1 MSEQL
6 TQPSTQQAMRRSGR
20 LSRVGLLGLV
30 LLLGACA
37 NHKQKPVVDD
47 APSPAEVRQK
57 ADLAWQYGDY
67 GAAVDGYREIL
78 RTDPANRAA
87 LIGIGEAW
95 LALGDSAHALSAFE
109 EVLRVEPGAV
119 DALEGRALARLGVG
133 RDVEAAAD
141 FDAVLAQDAKRWRV
155 LNGMGM
161 FADLRGDYDAAQ
173 KWYEQALVVQPG
185 EAAIWNNY
193 GWSRVMAHDYVQAE
207 RLLSEAVARKPSAP
221 RINANLAVAIAWQGD
236 YERAFRIARRT
247 AEEGVAYNDIGYIAL
262 LRGDTTIA
270 AGYFQQAIDKSP
282 SWFERAAVNLER
294 AHRQAAEPV
303 SKKK

>member
-1 MSEQL
+1 MSEQRTQSL
-6 TQPSTQQAMRRSGR
+6 MQPSMRRSGKP
-20 LSRVGLLGLV
+20 LRVGLLGLA

-37 NHKQKPVVDD
+37 STKQTPAVDD
-47 APSPAEVRQK
+47 MPSPAEVRQK

-78 RTDPANRAA
+78 RTDTTNRAA
-87 LIGIGEAW
+87 LIGIGEAL
-95 LALGDSAHALSAFE
+95 LALGDSGHALSAFE

-141 FDAVLAQDAKRWRV
+141 FDAVLAQDAKRWRA

-173 KWYEQALVVQPG
+173 KWYEQALAVQPG

-193 GWSRVMAHDYVQAE
+193 GWSRMMAHDYVQAE
-207 RLLSEAVARKPSAP
+207 RLLGDALSRKPSAP

-236 YERAFRIARRT
+236 YERALRIARRT
-247 AEEGVAYNDIGYIAL
+247 AAEGVAYNDVGYIAL
-262 LRGDTTIA
+262 LRGDATIA

-294 AHRQAAEPV
+294 ARREAAAPALR
-303 SKKK
+303 